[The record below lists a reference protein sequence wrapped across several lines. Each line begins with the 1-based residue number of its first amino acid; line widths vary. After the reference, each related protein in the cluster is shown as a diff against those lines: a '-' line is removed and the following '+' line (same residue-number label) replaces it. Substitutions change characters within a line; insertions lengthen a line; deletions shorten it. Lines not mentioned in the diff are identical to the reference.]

1 MEKDL
6 VQVFNNVEFGQV
18 RTVVINN
25 EPYFV
30 GKDVAE
36 ALGYSNTRDAL
47 AKHIDD
53 DDKGVAKCD
62 TLGGKQDLQ
71 VINESGVYSLVFGSK
86 LPTAKKFKRWVTS
99 EVLPAIRK
107 HGGYLTPEKVE
118 EVLLNPDTIIT
129 LATNLKA
136 EQEKRKAAEL
146 QIEADR
152 PKVVFAD
159 SVSVSH
165 TNILISELAK
175 VLKQNG
181 VPNMGQNR
189 LFQWLRDNNYLI
201 SRRGTDY
208 NMPMQKSMEMG
219 LFCIKETTVNHSD
232 GHTSISRTPK
242 VTGKG
247 QIYFVNKFLNST
259 KALAED
265 GVAK

>member
-1 MEKDL
+1 MQIFKND
-6 VQVFNNVEFGQV
+6 EFGQI
-18 RTVVINN
+18 RTVVIEN

-30 GKDVAE
+30 GKDVADI
-36 ALGYSNTRDAL
+36 LGYQNGSRDINAHVDEEDRL
-47 AKHIDD
+47 KYQISTAGQLREQTI
-53 DDKGVAKCD
+53 
-62 TLGGKQDLQ
+62 
-71 VINESGVYSLVFGSK
+71 INESGLYALILSSK
-86 LPTAKKFKRWVTS
+86 LPTAKKFKRWVTN
-99 EVLPAIRK
+99 EVIPAVRK

-189 LFQWLRDNNYLI
+189 LFQWLRDNKYLI
-201 SRRGTDY
+201 GRRGTDY

-219 LFCIKETTVNHSD
+219 LFCIKETTINHSD

-242 VTGKG
+242 DRKSV
-247 QIYFVNKFLNST
+247 V
-259 KALAED
+259 
-265 GVAK
+265 

>member
-1 MEKDL
+1 MNEVTRISGVRGFVDGNGVAQLNAEDIARGWGFVQTARSGNIVVRWERVNAYLKEFGFVPTSGDGITKDDFIPENMAYRL
-6 VQVFNNVEFGQV
+6 GFKASNEAAQVFQA
-18 RTVVINN
+18 
-25 EPYFV
+25 
-30 GKDVAE
+30 K
-36 ALGYSNTRDAL
+36 L
-47 AKHIDD
+47 ADEI
-53 DDKGVAKCD
+53 
-62 TLGGKQDLQ
+62 
-71 VINESGVYSLVFGSK
+71 
-86 LPTAKKFKRWVTS
+86 
-99 EVLPAIRK
+99 LPAIRK

-189 LFQWLRDNNYLI
+189 LFQWMRDNNYLI

-259 KALAED
+259 KSLADD